1 MNLRLVQF
9 NLGAGKRSEAEGIA
23 NKIVPAIRS
32 QRGCDRAEFFADYD
46 AGDYGV
52 VVFWKSK
59 EQANAAAS
67 VIGPMM
73 TAALAQAKGTG
84 DSRRLFDI
92 YEPKS

>member
-9 NLGAGKRSEAEGIA
+9 SLGPGKRSDAEGIA

-32 QRGCDRAEFFADYD
+32 QPGCDRAEFFADYD
-46 AGDYGV
+46 TGDYGFV
-52 VVFWKSK
+52 VLWKSK

-92 YEPKS
+92 YEGKS

>member
-9 NLGAGKRSEAEGIA
+9 SLGPGKKSDAESIA

-32 QRGCDRAEFFADYD
+32 QPGCDRAEFFADYD

-52 VVFWKSK
+52 VVLWKSK
-59 EQANAAAS
+59 EQANAAAT

-73 TAALAQAKGTG
+73 TAALSQAKGTG
-84 DSRRLFDI
+84 DSRRLFEV

>member
-1 MNLRLVQF
+1 MRLVQF
-9 NLGAGKRSEAEGIA
+9 SLGPGKKSDAETIA

-32 QRGCDRAEFFADYD
+32 QPGCERAEFFADYD

-52 VVFWKSK
+52 VVLWKSK

-67 VIGPMM
+67 KIGPMM

-92 YEPKS
+92 YEPRGA